1 MAQDWPQLSE
11 LMGLFLRD
19 IPLQDWQLQG
29 FRANGQ
35 LLLEAA
41 EARVKSGSQMICACT
56 GTSGTAMEAAVNQCD
71 SFEEVQELTAAGTVC
86 GGCINRL
93 RMLLHQSPDTR
104 LCRVQVEA
112 LTERAVK
119 LTLQPLESQP
129 LPAWVAGEHLLVE
142 GLIDGVWVGRNYTI
156 TGGDSRHYEL
166 GIARTWRY
174 FSNWLAIG
182 PNNLVRV
189 SAPQGCLL
197 PKAKDERPLI
207 YLVAGIGVTPAIA
220 GVRQL
225 RHERSISV
233 VYSFRGEPE
242 APYLDELRQFANEAE
257 ITLYEHDSSQRGR
270 LDFHQAHS
278 VLITT
283 SEQQACEV
291 VVCGPDVQ
299 HRVEHPSFTP
309 EAH

>member
-1 MAQDWPQLSE
+1 
-11 LMGLFLRD
+11 MGLFLRD

-71 SFEEVQELTAAGTVC
+71 SLEEVQELTAAGTVC

-166 GIARTWRY
+166 GIKREPGGI
-174 FSNWLAIG
+174 FSNWLAESG

-242 APYLDELRQFANEAE
+242 APYLDELRQFANASGNH
-257 ITLYEHDSSQRGR
+257 L
-270 LDFHQAHS
+270 
-278 VLITT
+278 V
-283 SEQQACEV
+283 
-291 VVCGPDVQ
+291 
-299 HRVEHPSFTP
+299 
-309 EAH
+309 